1 MPPAASA
8 APAEGGDPVSEDRTQ
23 VVSDYVESVFRRGRE
38 PMEPV
43 GFSPD
48 WADQP
53 SRHKTYLGVRRFPLP
68 PGAGLPLSGAA
79 EVLFREP
86 PADQGPPW
94 TTDALAALL
103 RLSCGVL
110 DRRLRVS
117 WNQDSHVR
125 VLYPEALWGRGAASG
140 GGMYPLEVYWVAG
153 PGGPLTPGVYHYAS
167 AHHSFERLLAGDLT
181 DEVRAACKSGAGTG
195 AGTGTGTGS
204 GEADGFLVVTVRF
217 WKNSFK
223 YNSFCYHVV
232 TQDAGALLGT
242 WELIARG
249 MGRRLTRV
257 LWFDDGRL
265 NRLLGLE
272 TDQESALAVVPLQ
285 FGPSADRAAD
295 TARSAPS
302 SDAVDRGDL
311 IDRPSFERSARPRTY
326 EQIQQVHRAVLA
338 DRRERPEPAVA
349 RSVVPLPPAGGEEVG
364 LPEPLTGQ
372 LGRDVGE
379 TLRSRRTSFGSFT
392 RSRPLRLDELGTVL
406 AGTVSGQRYLS
417 DVVPDDVGLTGL
429 YVLANRIAGLPSGT
443 YRYDGGGHRLQ
454 VVHQMALAEKL
465 QRSYYLSNYNL
476 EQVGAVLAISGRW
489 RSTLDAYGSRG
500 YRVLNCEVGA
510 RAQTAYTAAAA
521 LGVGCGAVL
530 GFDNIAIDEAV
541 GLGDGDERTF
551 LFVLLGHE
559 RADSADFD
567 YRLV

>member
-1 MPPAASA
+1 M
-8 APAEGGDPVSEDRTQ
+8 SENRTQ

-43 GFSPD
+43 GFTPD
-48 WADQP
+48 WEDQP

-68 PGAGLPLSGAA
+68 AGTGLPLAGAA
-79 EVLFREP
+79 DVLLGEP
-86 PADQGPPW
+86 PAGQGPPW
-94 TTDALAALL
+94 TLDSLAALL
-103 RLSCGVL
+103 RLSYGVL

-125 VLYPEALWGRGAASG
+125 VLYPEALWGRGTASG

-153 PGGPLTPGVYHYAS
+153 PGGPLTPGVYHYS
-167 AHHSFERLLAGDLT
+167 TAHHDFERLLAGDLT
-181 DEVRAACKSGAGTG
+181 DEVRAACESKGGTG
-195 AGTGTGTGS
+195 AGP
-204 GEADGFLVVTVRF
+204 GESDGFLVVTVRF

-232 TQDAGALLGT
+232 TQDAGALLGS

-249 MGRRLTRV
+249 TGRRLTHV
-257 LWFDDGRL
+257 LWFDDERL

-272 TDQESALAVVPLQ
+272 TDQECALAVVPLP
-285 FGPSADRAAD
+285 FGEPAGPATGPADRDGPA
-295 TARSAPS
+295 
-302 SDAVDRGDL
+302 GL
-311 IDRPSFERSARPRTY
+311 IDRPSFERSARTITF
-326 EQIQQVHRAVLA
+326 EQIEQVHHAVLA
-338 DRRERPEPAVA
+338 DRRERPEPEAA
-349 RSVVPLPPAGGEEVG
+349 RGLVPVPPAGGEDVI
-364 LPEPLTGQ
+364 LPQPLTDR
-372 LGRDVGE
+372 LDLDIGE

-392 RSRPLRLDELGTVL
+392 RSRPLGLDELGTVL
-406 AGTVSGQRYLS
+406 AGAGSAQRYVS

-429 YVLANRIAGLPSGT
+429 YVLANRVAGLPSGT
-443 YRYDGGGHRLQ
+443 YRYDGSGHRLR
-454 VVHQMALAEKL
+454 VVREMPLAEKL
-465 QRSYYLSNYNL
+465 QHSYYLSNYNL

-500 YRVLNCEVGA
+500 YRVLNSEVGA
-510 RAQTAYTAAAA
+510 VAQTAYTAAAA

-530 GFDNIAIDEAV
+530 GFDNIAIDEWA
-541 GLGDGDERTF
+541 GLDDGDERTF

>member
-1 MPPAASA
+1 M
-8 APAEGGDPVSEDRTQ
+8 SENRTQ

-43 GFSPD
+43 GFTPD
-48 WADQP
+48 WEDQP

-68 PGAGLPLSGAA
+68 VGTGLPLAGAA
-79 EVLFREP
+79 DVLLGEP

-94 TTDALAALL
+94 TLDSLAALL
-103 RLSCGVL
+103 RLSYGVL

-125 VLYPEALWGRGAASG
+125 VLYPEALWGRGTASG

-153 PGGPLTPGVYHYAS
+153 PGGPLTPGVYHYS
-167 AHHSFERLLAGDLT
+167 TAHHDFERLLAGDLT
-181 DEVRAACKSGAGTG
+181 DEVRAACESKGGTG
-195 AGTGTGTGS
+195 AGP
-204 GEADGFLVVTVRF
+204 GESDGFLVVTVRF

-232 TQDAGALLGT
+232 TQDAGALLGS

-249 MGRRLTRV
+249 TGRRLTHV
-257 LWFDDGRL
+257 LWFDDERL

-272 TDQESALAVVPLQ
+272 TDQECALAVVPLP
-285 FGPSADRAAD
+285 FGEPAGPATGPADRDGPA
-295 TARSAPS
+295 
-302 SDAVDRGDL
+302 GL
-311 IDRPSFERSARPRTY
+311 IDRPSFERSARTVTF
-326 EQIQQVHRAVLA
+326 EQIEQVHHAVLA
-338 DRRERPEPAVA
+338 DRRERPEAEAA
-349 RSVVPLPPAGGEEVG
+349 RGLVPVSPAGGEDVV
-364 LPEPLTGQ
+364 LPQPLTDR
-372 LGRDVGE
+372 LDLDIGE
-379 TLRSRRTSFGSFT
+379 TFRSRRTSFGSFT
-392 RSRPLRLDELGTVL
+392 RSRPLGLDELGTVL
-406 AGTVSGQRYLS
+406 AGAGSAQRYVS

-429 YVLANRIAGLPSGT
+429 YVLANRVAGLPSGT
-443 YRYDGGGHRLQ
+443 YRYDGSGHRLR
-454 VVHQMALAEKL
+454 VVREMPLAEKL
-465 QRSYYLSNYNL
+465 QHSYYLSNYNL

-500 YRVLNCEVGA
+500 YRVLNSEVGA
-510 RAQTAYTAAAA
+510 VAQTAYTAAAA

-530 GFDNIAIDEAV
+530 GFDNIAIDEWA
-541 GLGDGDERTF
+541 GLDDGDERTF

>member
-1 MPPAASA
+1 M
-8 APAEGGDPVSEDRTQ
+8 SENRTQ

-43 GFSPD
+43 GFTPD
-48 WADQP
+48 WEDQP

-68 PGAGLPLSGAA
+68 AGTGLPLAGAA
-79 EVLFREP
+79 DVLLGEP
-86 PADQGPPW
+86 PAGQGPPW
-94 TTDALAALL
+94 TLDSLAALL
-103 RLSCGVL
+103 RLSYGVL

-125 VLYPEALWGRGAASG
+125 VLYPEALWGRGTASG

-153 PGGPLTPGVYHYAS
+153 PGGPLTPGVYHYS
-167 AHHSFERLLAGDLT
+167 TAHHDFERLLAGDLT
-181 DEVRAACKSGAGTG
+181 DEVRAACESKNGTG
-195 AGTGTGTGS
+195 AGP
-204 GEADGFLVVTVRF
+204 GESDGFLVVTMRF

-232 TQDAGALLGT
+232 TQDAGALLGS

-249 MGRRLTRV
+249 TGRRLTHV
-257 LWFDDGRL
+257 LWFDDERL

-272 TDQESALAVVPLQ
+272 TDQECALVVVPLP
-285 FGPSADRAAD
+285 FGEPAGPATGPADCD
-295 TARSAPS
+295 GP
-302 SDAVDRGDL
+302 VGL
-311 IDRPSFERSARPRTY
+311 IDRPSFERSARTITF
-326 EQIQQVHRAVLA
+326 EQIEQVHHAVLA
-338 DRRERPEPAVA
+338 DRRERPEAEAA
-349 RSVVPLPPAGGEEVG
+349 RGLVPVPPAGGEDVI
-364 LPEPLTGQ
+364 LPQPLTDR
-372 LGRDVGE
+372 LDLDIGE

-392 RSRPLRLDELGTVL
+392 RSRPLGLDELGTVL
-406 AGTVSGQRYLS
+406 AGAGSAQRYIS

-429 YVLANRIAGLPSGT
+429 YVLANRVAGLPSGT
-443 YRYDGGGHRLQ
+443 YRYDGSDHRLR
-454 VVHQMALAEKL
+454 VVREMPLAEKL
-465 QRSYYLSNYNL
+465 QHSYYLSNYNL

-500 YRVLNCEVGA
+500 YRVLNSEVGA
-510 RAQTAYTAAAA
+510 VAQTAYTAAAA

-530 GFDNIAIDEAV
+530 GFDNIAIDEWA
-541 GLGDGDERTF
+541 GLDDGDERTF

>member
-1 MPPAASA
+1 MS
-8 APAEGGDPVSEDRTQ
+8 VDRTQ

-48 WADQP
+48 WEDQP

-68 PGAGLPLSGAA
+68 PGIGLPLADTA
-79 EVLFREP
+79 EVLFGEP
-86 PADQGPPW
+86 AAGHGQPW
-94 TTDALAALL
+94 TTDSLAALL
-103 RLSCGVL
+103 RLSYGVL

-125 VLYPEALWGRGAASG
+125 VLYPEALWGRGTASG

-153 PGGPLTPGVYHYAS
+153 PGSPLAPGVYHYS
-167 AHHSFERLLAGDLT
+167 TAHHSFERLLVGDLSH
-181 DEVRAACKSGAGTG
+181 EVRAACEPGSGAET
-195 AGTGTGTGS
+195 
-204 GEADGFLVVTVRF
+204 ADGFLVVTVRF

-232 TQDAGALLGT
+232 TQDAGALLGS

-249 MGRRLTRV
+249 TGRRLTRV
-257 LWFDDGRL
+257 LWFDDERL

-272 TDQESALAVVPLQ
+272 TDQETALAVVPLP
-285 FGPSADRAAD
+285 FGPLAE
-295 TARSAPS
+295 RSAHFDP
-302 SDAVDRGDL
+302 VDRGGL
-311 IDRPSFERSARPRTY
+311 VDRPSFERSARPRTF
-326 EQIQQVHRAVLA
+326 EQIERVHRAVLA
-338 DRRERPEPAVA
+338 DRRERPGPSVA
-349 RSVVPLPPAGGEEVG
+349 RRLVPIPPAGGEDVE
-364 LPEPLTGQ
+364 LPEPLTDR
-372 LGRDVGE
+372 LGRDIGE

-392 RSRPLRLDELGTVL
+392 RSRPLRLDELATVL
-406 AGTVSGQRYLS
+406 AGTVAGQRYLS
-417 DVVPDDVGLTGL
+417 DVVPDEVGLTGL
-429 YVLANRIAGLPSGT
+429 YVLANRVTGLPSGT
-443 YRYDGGGHRLQ
+443 YRYDGAGHRLR
-454 VVHQMALAEKL
+454 VVREMPLAEKL

-500 YRVLNCEVGA
+500 YRVLNSEVGA
-510 RAQTAYTAAAA
+510 VAQTAYTAAAA
-521 LGVGCGAVL
+521 LDVGCGAVL

-541 GLGDGDERTF
+541 GLDDGDERTF
-551 LFVLLGHE
+551 LFLLLGHE

>member
-1 MPPAASA
+1 M
-8 APAEGGDPVSEDRTQ
+8 SEDRTQ
-23 VVSDYVESVFRRGRE
+23 VVSDYVGSVFRRGRE
-38 PMEPV
+38 PMEPI

-48 WADQP
+48 WEDQP

-68 PGAGLPLSGAA
+68 PGIGLPLAGAA
-79 EVLFREP
+79 DVLFGEP

-94 TTDALAALL
+94 TIDSLAALL
-103 RLSCGVL
+103 RLSYGVL

-125 VLYPEALWGRGAASG
+125 VLYPEALWGRGTASG

-153 PGGPLTPGVYHYAS
+153 AGGPLTPGVYHYS
-167 AHHSFERLLAGDLT
+167 TAHHSFERLLAGDLT
-181 DEVRAACKSGAGTG
+181 DEVRAACESGAGAG
-195 AGTGTGTGS
+195 AGL

-232 TQDAGALLGT
+232 TQDAGALLGS

-249 MGRRLTRV
+249 MGRRVNRV
-257 LWFDDGRL
+257 LWFDDERL
-265 NRLLGLE
+265 NRLLGLDTE
-272 TDQESALAVVPLQ
+272 EECALAVVPLS
-285 FGPSADRAAD
+285 FGLPVERRTDSAD
-295 TARSAPS
+295 P
-302 SDAVDRGDL
+302 VDRGGL
-311 IDRPSFERSARPRTY
+311 IDRPSFERSARTRTF
-326 EQIQQVHRAVLA
+326 EQIEQVHRAVLA

-349 RSVVPLPPAGGEEVG
+349 RGLVPVARAGGEDVV
-364 LPEPLTGQ
+364 LPEPLMDR
-372 LGRDVGE
+372 LGPDVGE

-392 RSRPLRLDELGTVL
+392 RSRPLRLDELATVL
-406 AGTVSGQRYLS
+406 AGTVSGQRYFS
-417 DVVPDDVGLTGL
+417 DVVPEEIGLTGL
-429 YVLANRIAGLPSGT
+429 YVLANRVSGLPSGT
-443 YRYDGGGHRLQ
+443 YRYDGSGHRLR
-454 VVHQMALAEKL
+454 VVSEMPLAEKL

-500 YRVLNCEVGA
+500 YRVLNSEVGA
-510 RAQTAYTAAAA
+510 VAQTAYTAAAA

-530 GFDNIAIDEAV
+530 GFDNIAIDEWA
-541 GLGDGDERTF
+541 GLEDGDERTF

-567 YRLV
+567 YRLD

>member
-1 MPPAASA
+1 M
-8 APAEGGDPVSEDRTQ
+8 SENRTQ

-43 GFSPD
+43 GFTPD
-48 WADQP
+48 WEDQP

-68 PGAGLPLSGAA
+68 VGTGLPLAGAA
-79 EVLFREP
+79 DVLLGEP
-86 PADQGPPW
+86 PAGQGPPW
-94 TTDALAALL
+94 TLDSLAALL
-103 RLSCGVL
+103 RLSYGVL

-125 VLYPEALWGRGAASG
+125 VLYPEALWGRGTASG

-153 PGGPLTPGVYHYAS
+153 PGGPLTPGVYHYS
-167 AHHSFERLLAGDLT
+167 TAHHDFERLLAGDLT
-181 DEVRAACKSGAGTG
+181 DEVRAACESKGGTG
-195 AGTGTGTGS
+195 AGP
-204 GEADGFLVVTVRF
+204 GESDGFLVVTVRF

-232 TQDAGALLGT
+232 TQDAGALLGS

-249 MGRRLTRV
+249 TGRRLTHV
-257 LWFDDGRL
+257 LWFDDERL

-272 TDQESALAVVPLQ
+272 TDQECALAVVPLP
-285 FGPSADRAAD
+285 FGEPAGPATGPADCD
-295 TARSAPS
+295 GP
-302 SDAVDRGDL
+302 VGL
-311 IDRPSFERSARPRTY
+311 IDRPSFERSARTITF
-326 EQIQQVHRAVLA
+326 EQIEQVHHAVLA
-338 DRRERPEPAVA
+338 DRRERPEAEAA
-349 RSVVPLPPAGGEEVG
+349 RGLVPVPPAGGEDVI
-364 LPEPLTGQ
+364 LPQPLTDR
-372 LGRDVGE
+372 LDLDIGE

-392 RSRPLRLDELGTVL
+392 RSRPLGLDELGTVL
-406 AGTVSGQRYLS
+406 AGAGSAQRYVS

-429 YVLANRIAGLPSGT
+429 YVLANRVAGLPSGT
-443 YRYDGGGHRLQ
+443 YRYDGSGHRLR
-454 VVHQMALAEKL
+454 VVREMPLAEKL
-465 QRSYYLSNYNL
+465 QHSYYLSNYNL

-500 YRVLNCEVGA
+500 YRVLNSEVGA
-510 RAQTAYTAAAA
+510 VAQTAYTAAAA

-530 GFDNIAIDEAV
+530 GFDNIAIDEWA
-541 GLGDGDERTF
+541 GLDDGDERTF